1 MEWLETAAGTPWF
14 PLLIFCARLADVS
27 LGTLRII
34 LISRGNR
41 PWATITGFFES
52 AVWLLAISQVFAHL
66 DRPTSFLAYAGG
78 FAAGTWLGVT
88 IEKKMALG
96 LVSVRIITREDA
108 TRLAEELRQE
118 RFGVTMLGARGLH
131 GRVRLIFCIVKR
143 REMDR
148 LLEVVRRID
157 PKAFVSVSDVR
168 TAEEGFLPGA
178 SRSGFWRRLVR
189 RK

>member
-1 MEWLETAAGTPWF
+1 MEWLEAVAGTPWF
-14 PLLIFCARLADVS
+14 PLLIFCARLTDVS

-41 PWATITGFFES
+41 TWATVIGFVES
-52 AVWLLAISQVFAHL
+52 GVWLLAISQVFAHL
-66 DRPTSFLAYAGG
+66 DRPTSYFAYAGG

-88 IEKKMALG
+88 LEKKIALG

-108 TRLAEELRQE
+108 TRLAESLREE

-148 LLEVVRRID
+148 LLEIVREVD

-168 TAEEGFLPGA
+168 TAEEGYLPGS
-178 SRSGFWRRLVR
+178 SRSGFWGRLVR